1 MTFWENACN
10 NARNKDLQDQ
20 LDSVVANCSLTVRR
34 PARVYGCQSTFL
46 FTSQISAYCITAFL
60 SGFMLYR
67 WRRGCWTR
75 SRLAAVLL
83 APIRLVLRAYG
94 LRELRG
100 CCDVGSLDAVP
111 SQSLQSKP
119 SDFFANSK
127 SIAEFGGIHVACRW
141 ALRVYGFNCRSV
153 TPWRCS
159 LYRHLPRRVS
169 LLDRVQVHDL
179 GPNGAFH
186 AA

>member
-10 NARNKDLQDQ
+10 NARNKDLQEQ
-20 LDSVVANCSLTVRR
+20 LDSVVANCSLTVRC
-34 PARVYGCQSTFL
+34 PARVSWVSVNL
-46 FTSQISAYCITAFL
+46 FFHFADFRLLHHCISKRFHVVPVAAV
-60 SGFMLYR
+60 G
-67 WRRGCWTR
+67 RGV
-75 SRLAAVLL
+75 AAVLL

-100 CCDVGSLDAVP
+100 CCDVGNLDTVP
-111 SQSLQSKP
+111 CQSLQSKP

-141 ALRVYGFNCRSV
+141 ALGVYGFNSRSV

-159 LYRHLPRRVS
+159 IYRHLPRRVS
-169 LLDRVQVHDL
+169 LLVRVQVHDL